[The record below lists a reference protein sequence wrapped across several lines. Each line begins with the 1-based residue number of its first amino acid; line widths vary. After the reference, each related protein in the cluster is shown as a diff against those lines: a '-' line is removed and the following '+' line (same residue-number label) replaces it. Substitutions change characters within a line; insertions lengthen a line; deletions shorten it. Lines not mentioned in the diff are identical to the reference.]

1 MEAGEVPVK
10 WQSWIALITGGNIQ
24 IKNEKRRFHLVPGV
38 NERLIANA
46 LSDQSEGTEAH
57 PILRVPVG

>member
-38 NERLIANA
+38 NERLIAESLADNGMGA
-46 LSDQSEGTEAH
+46 TRANS
-57 PILRVPVG
+57 RPVVQ

>member
-38 NERLIANA
+38 NERLIAES
-46 LSDQSEGTEAH
+46 LIEA
-57 PILRVPVG
+57 